1 MADWKTYV
9 RAARNTAR
17 KQAPAAKDAARRAG
31 DRAGGYVR
39 AAGRAVDEGWR
50 EDEPRAS
57 AGADERDER
66 REPRSERTRERSS
79 ADGRPAAAEGPATDG
94 RPAAGDRPA
103 DDVRE
108 YDPRGDRP
116 RGHDADADGVE
127 RDRGRTQDRDA
138 RREREDEH
146 RSSAPAD
153 RRSASEG
160 EDRRRPSDRDGGTR
174 TAQRPRPSGEELRRE
189 AAAYYAVA
197 SRHVERA
204 NIFPRIMR
212 ALRDAL
218 LIGLSLVV
226 IWAVLAAA
234 GIPIPFTTVLIAVG
248 LIVVV
253 SFGAGLYAQ
262 WKRSKERLDQAEDP
276 RDR

>member
-9 RAARNTAR
+9 KAARNTAR

-31 DRAGGYVR
+31 DRAGGYMR

-57 AGADERDER
+57 AGADESDER
-66 REPRSERTRERSS
+66 REPRSERTRENSSADVRERSS
-79 ADGRPAAAEGPATDG
+79 AD
-94 RPAAGDRPA
+94 DRGH
-103 DDVRE
+103 
-108 YDPRGDRP
+108 DPRGDRP
-116 RGHDADADGVE
+116 RE
-127 RDRGRTQDRDA
+127 RDT
-138 RREREDEH
+138 
-146 RSSAPAD
+146 
-153 RRSASEG
+153 
-160 EDRRRPSDRDGGTR
+160 DGGTR

-262 WKRSKERLDQAEDP
+262 WKRSRERLDQAEDP

>member
-9 RAARNTAR
+9 KAARNTAR

-57 AGADERDER
+57 AGADERDAY
-66 REPRSERTRERSS
+66 RERVV
-79 ADGRPAAAEGPATDG
+79 DRDRDHG
-94 RPAAGDRPA
+94 GDREA
-103 DDVRE
+103 
-108 YDPRGDRP
+108 RG
-116 RGHDADADGVE
+116 
-127 RDRGRTQDRDA
+127 
-138 RREREDEH
+138 EREDEH
-146 RSSAPAD
+146 RSAD
-153 RRSASEG
+153 PEG
-160 EDRRRPSDRDGGTR
+160 RRRPSDRDGGTR
-174 TAQRPRPSGEELRRE
+174 TAQRRRPSGEELRRE

-262 WKRSKERLDQAEDP
+262 WKRSRERLDQAEDP

>member
-9 RAARNTAR
+9 KAARNTAR

-57 AGADERDER
+57 AGADERDAY
-66 REPRSERTRERSS
+66 RER
-79 ADGRPAAAEGPATDG
+79 DVDRDRDHG
-94 RPAAGDRPA
+94 GDREA
-103 DDVRE
+103 
-108 YDPRGDRP
+108 RG
-116 RGHDADADGVE
+116 
-127 RDRGRTQDRDA
+127 
-138 RREREDEH
+138 EREDEH
-146 RSSAPAD
+146 RSAD
-153 RRSASEG
+153 PEGRRRSA
-160 EDRRRPSDRDGGTR
+160 DRDGGTR

-204 NIFPRIMR
+204 SIFPRIMR

-262 WKRSKERLDQAEDP
+262 WKRSRERLDQAEDP

>member
-9 RAARNTAR
+9 KAARNTAR

-50 EDEPRAS
+50 EDGRRAS
-57 AGADERDER
+57 AGADERDAY
-66 REPRSERTRERSS
+66 RER
-79 ADGRPAAAEGPATDG
+79 
-94 RPAAGDRPA
+94 
-103 DDVRE
+103 DV
-108 YDPRGDRP
+108 D
-116 RGHDADADGVE
+116 
-127 RDRGRTQDRDA
+127 RDREA
-138 RREREDEH
+138 RGEREDEH
-146 RSSAPAD
+146 RSAD
-153 RRSASEG
+153 PEGRRRSA
-160 EDRRRPSDRDGGTR
+160 DRDGGTR
-174 TAQRPRPSGEELRRE
+174 AAQRPRPSGEELRRE
-189 AAAYYAVA
+189 AAVYYAVA

-262 WKRSKERLDQAEDP
+262 WKRSRERLDRAEDP

>member
-9 RAARNTAR
+9 KAARNTAR

-57 AGADERDER
+57 AGADESDER
-66 REPRSERTRERSS
+66 REPRSERTRENSSADVRERSS
-79 ADGRPAAAEGPATDG
+79 AD
-94 RPAAGDRPA
+94 DRGH
-103 DDVRE
+103 
-108 YDPRGDRP
+108 DPRGDRF
-116 RGHDADADGVE
+116 RERDTDGV
-127 RDRGRTQDRDA
+127 
-138 RREREDEH
+138 
-146 RSSAPAD
+146 
-153 RRSASEG
+153 
-160 EDRRRPSDRDGGTR
+160 TR

-262 WKRSKERLDQAEDP
+262 WKRSRERLDQAEDP

>member
-9 RAARNTAR
+9 KAARNTAR

-39 AAGRAVDEGWR
+39 ASGRAVDEGWR

-57 AGADERDER
+57 AGAGERDER
-66 REPRSERTRERSS
+66 REPRSERTRENSS
-79 ADGRPAAAEGPATDG
+79 ADGRPAAAE
-94 RPAAGDRPA
+94 RPAADGRRPS
-103 DDVRE
+103 
-108 YDPRGDRP
+108 
-116 RGHDADADGVE
+116 DGE
-127 RDRGRTQDRDA
+127 GR
-138 RREREDEH
+138 H
-146 RSSAPAD
+146 RS
-153 RRSASEG
+153 
-160 EDRRRPSDRDGGTR
+160 SDRDGGTR

-197 SRHVERA
+197 SRHVERS

-234 GIPIPFTTVLIAVG
+234 GIPIPFTTVLIVVG

-262 WKRSKERLDQAEDP
+262 WKRSKERLDRSENP

>member
-9 RAARNTAR
+9 KAARNTAR

-39 AAGRAVDEGWR
+39 AAGRAVDEGRR

-57 AGADERDER
+57 AGAGERDER
-66 REPRSERTRERSS
+66 REPRSERTRENSS
-79 ADGRPAAAEGPATDG
+79 ADGRPAAAERPAADG
-94 RPAAGDRPA
+94 RPAAGARPA

-127 RDRGRTQDRDA
+127 RDRGRPQDRDA

-146 RSSAPAD
+146 RSSAP
-153 RRSASEG
+153 

-262 WKRSKERLDQAEDP
+262 WKRSRERLDQAEDP

>member
-9 RAARNTAR
+9 KAARNTAR
-17 KQAPAAKDAARRAG
+17 KQAPAAKGAARRAG
-31 DRAGGYVR
+31 DRAGGYAR

-57 AGADERDER
+57 AGADER
-66 REPRSERTRERSS
+66 RESRSERTRENSS
-79 ADGRPAAAEGPATDG
+79 VDGRPAADEHPAADD

-103 DDVRE
+103 DDIRE

-116 RGHDADADGVE
+116 PGHDADADGVE
-127 RDRGRTQDRDA
+127 RDRGRAQDRDA

-146 RSSAPAD
+146 RSSAP
-153 RRSASEG
+153 

-197 SRHVERA
+197 SRHVERS

-262 WKRSKERLDQAEDP
+262 WKRSRERLDRAEDP

>member
-9 RAARNTAR
+9 KAARNTAR
-17 KQAPAAKDAARRAG
+17 KQAPAAKGAARRAG
-31 DRAGGYVR
+31 DRAGGYAR

-50 EDEPRAS
+50 EDGRRAS
-57 AGADERDER
+57 AGADERDAY
-66 REPRSERTRERSS
+66 RER
-79 ADGRPAAAEGPATDG
+79 DVDRDRDHG
-94 RPAAGDRPA
+94 GDREA
-103 DDVRE
+103 
-108 YDPRGDRP
+108 RG
-116 RGHDADADGVE
+116 
-127 RDRGRTQDRDA
+127 
-138 RREREDEH
+138 EREDEH
-146 RSSAPAD
+146 RSAD
-153 RRSASEG
+153 PEGRRRSA
-160 EDRRRPSDRDGGTR
+160 DRDGGTR

-262 WKRSKERLDQAEDP
+262 WKRSRERLDQAEDP

>member
-9 RAARNTAR
+9 KAARNTAR

-39 AAGRAVDEGWR
+39 AAERAVDEGWR
-50 EDEPRAS
+50 EDASRAS
-57 AGADERDER
+57 AGADEREER
-66 REPRSERTRERSS
+66 RESRSERTREDSP
-79 ADGRPAAAEGPATDG
+79 ADGRPAADE
-94 RPAAGDRPA
+94 RPASGGRHASCDRPA
-103 DDVRE
+103 DDIRE

-116 RGHDADADGVE
+116 RGHDADADGIE
-127 RDRGRTQDRDA
+127 QDRGRAQDRDA

-146 RSSAPAD
+146 RSPAP
-153 RRSASEG
+153 

-262 WKRSKERLDQAEDP
+262 WKRSRERLDRAEDP
-276 RDR
+276 RER

>member
-9 RAARNTAR
+9 KAARNTAR
-17 KQAPAAKDAARRAG
+17 KQAPAANDAARRAG
-31 DRAGGYVR
+31 DRAGDYVR

-50 EDEPRAS
+50 DDEPRTS
-57 AGADERDER
+57 ARSVEHD
-66 REPRSERTRERSS
+66 EPRTSARSAEHDEHRESER
-79 ADGRPAAAEGPATDG
+79 
-94 RPAAGDRPA
+94 
-103 DDVRE
+103 
-108 YDPRGDRP
+108 DRP
-116 RGHDADADGVE
+116 RE
-127 RDRGRTQDRDA
+127 P
-138 RREREDEH
+138 
-146 RSSAPAD
+146 SAAAD
-153 RRSASEG
+153 RRAA
-160 EDRRRPSDRDGGTR
+160 EDRDSERRPADRDGGTR
-174 TAQRPRPSGEELRRE
+174 TAQRPRSSGGELRRE

-204 NIFPRIMR
+204 NILPRIMR

-234 GIPIPFTTVLIAVG
+234 GIPIPFTTVLIVVG
-248 LIVVV
+248 LIVAV

-262 WKRSKERLDQAEDP
+262 WKRSKERLDRAEDP

>member
-9 RAARNTAR
+9 KAARNTAR

-50 EDEPRAS
+50 EDGRRAS
-57 AGADERDER
+57 AGADERDAY
-66 REPRSERTRERSS
+66 RER
-79 ADGRPAAAEGPATDG
+79 
-94 RPAAGDRPA
+94 
-103 DDVRE
+103 DV
-108 YDPRGDRP
+108 D
-116 RGHDADADGVE
+116 
-127 RDRGRTQDRDA
+127 RDREA
-138 RREREDEH
+138 RGEREDEH
-146 RSSAPAD
+146 RSAD
-153 RRSASEG
+153 PEGRRRSA
-160 EDRRRPSDRDGGTR
+160 DRDGGTR
-174 TAQRPRPSGEELRRE
+174 AAQRPRPSGEELRRE

-262 WKRSKERLDQAEDP
+262 WKRSRERLDQAEDP

>member
-9 RAARNTAR
+9 KAARNTAR

-66 REPRSERTRERSS
+66 REPRSVRTRENSS
-79 ADGRPAAAEGPATDG
+79 ADGRPAAGG
-94 RPAAGDRPA
+94 RPA

-116 RGHDADADGVE
+116 REHDADADGVAQ
-127 RDRGRTQDRDA
+127 DRGRAQDRDA
-138 RREREDEH
+138 HREREDEH
-146 RSSAPAD
+146 RSSAP
-153 RRSASEG
+153 

-262 WKRSKERLDQAEDP
+262 WKRSRERLDQAEDP

>member
-9 RAARNTAR
+9 KAARNTAR

-57 AGADERDER
+57 AGADESDER
-66 REPRSERTRERSS
+66 REPRSEVTRENSSADVRERSS
-79 ADGRPAAAEGPATDG
+79 AD
-94 RPAAGDRPA
+94 DRGHDA
-103 DDVRE
+103 L
-108 YDPRGDRP
+108 GDRP
-116 RGHDADADGVE
+116 RE
-127 RDRGRTQDRDA
+127 RDT
-138 RREREDEH
+138 
-146 RSSAPAD
+146 
-153 RRSASEG
+153 
-160 EDRRRPSDRDGGTR
+160 DGGTR
-174 TAQRPRPSGEELRRE
+174 TAQRPHPSGEELRRE

-262 WKRSKERLDQAEDP
+262 WKRSRERRDQAEDP